1 MNIAGCL
8 LFFCLGRTAGNAD
21 GEDKMELKRSMH
33 ARAARLLAM
42 LAMALVCALVLAPS
56 AYADDAKA
64 CIGETKYTTFDD
76 AVDAAENG
84 QTVTLLDN
92 AKTAGL
98 NLSKNLTIDGKG
110 YALEFTDKGIALWGK
125 ALTFKDVT
133 VTMTGIGSTPYGEW
147 GWMSVSASKDA
158 SLTLDHA
165 TLTMDGTGTPSGGA
179 RTHAIYFCGNNK
191 LNLKNRSNLTIEN
204 YSQDALEWDKGD
216 GGYNIN
222 IEGGSTYTSD
232 HCRSGFTGTFV
243 VTVDNSKVNVVN
255 STGNGSNGSH
265 FNIKNGSTVDF
276 SGNGD
281 HGLSAGD
288 LTIDN
293 STVTANNNGRTGIIF
308 TGKGEFK
315 SANVQISGTKGVS
328 YWNAGMR
335 LMKPK
340 DQPLSHATLNVDA
353 ASTVSIIDNKVTGL
367 FLDAGAQATFA
378 EGAKLTITGN
388 DASQENCSTKMATA
402 QMGGGVM
409 VRAKA
414 SLLLLASAKIDNNH
428 AALAGDDLCAEQGA
442 KVSFGKTIE
451 GDTLTAFNGCGD
463 SITGWFDDSKDARW
477 CAHWT
482 DNTPWHVDAVEA
494 GSYEK
499 PIALKA
505 AHGVTAAHAEISGT
519 KVLKGADLAEGD
531 FEFTLSQNDDVIS
544 RAKNAADGSFTFG
557 ESAFDVTADDIMDT
571 DNHKVSYTLD
581 VAEVKGNKANV
592 TYDTSVK
599 KVVVTA
605 VPEDDHVKL
614 TYQVDGKDVEDLA
627 SALVFTNTYTKPAE
641 PTTPSEPKKPG
652 KTTKQGL
659 PKTGDASLA
668 APVAFALAAVAACG
682 AGVVMRRRA

>member
-1 MNIAGCL
+1 
-8 LFFCLGRTAGNAD
+8 
-21 GEDKMELKRSMH
+21 MELKRSIR
-33 ARAARLLAM
+33 ARAARLVAM
-42 LAMALVCALVLAPS
+42 FAMALICALVLVPS
-56 AYADDAKA
+56 AYADGAVA
-64 CIGETKYTTFDD
+64 RIGETKYNTFDE
-76 AVDAAENG
+76 AVAAANNG
-84 QTVTLLDN
+84 ETVTLLAD
-92 AKTAGL
+92 AETAGL
-98 NLSKNLTIDGKG
+98 NLSNDLTIDGG
-110 YALEFTDKGIALWGK
+110 GNALKFSDKGIALWGH
-125 ALTFKDVT
+125 ALVLKNVNASMAG
-133 VTMTGIGSTPYGEW
+133 VGSTPYTAEW
-147 GWMSVSASKDA
+147 KWMSVCASKDA
-158 SLTLDHA
+158 SLTLDGA
-165 TLTMDGTGTPSGGA
+165 TLSMDGTGAGNV
-179 RTHAIYFCGNNK
+179 HAIYFCSNNK
-191 LNLKNRSNLTIEN
+191 LNLKNGSNLTIKN
-204 YSQDALEWDKGD
+204 YKQDALEWDGGD
-216 GGYNIN
+216 GGYNVN
-222 IEGGSTYTSD
+222 IETGSTYTSD

-265 FNIKNGSTVDF
+265 FNIKNDSTVDF
-276 SGNGD
+276 SGNGS
-281 HGLSAGD
+281 HGLSAGN

-293 STVTANNNGRTGIIF
+293 STVTAKDNALTGIIF

-315 SANVQISGTKGVS
+315 SANVQISGTKGTS

-335 LMKPK
+335 LMKANASL
-340 DQPLSHATLNVDA
+340 DVDA
-353 ASTVSIIDNKVTGL
+353 ASTVSITDNKVTGL
-367 FLDAGAQATFA
+367 YLDGGSHATFA

-388 DASQENCSTKMATA
+388 DASQENCSTKKDAA

-409 VRAKA
+409 VRSNA
-414 SLLLLASAKIDNNH
+414 SLSLPASARIDNNH

-442 KVSFGKTIE
+442 TISFGKTVE

-463 SITGWFDDSKDARW
+463 AITGWFDDSKDARW

-494 GSYEK
+494 DSYKTPITLETT
-499 PIALKA
+499 IALKA

-519 KVLKGADLAEGD
+519 KVLKGAELAEGD

-544 RAKNAADGSFTFG
+544 HAKNVADGSFTFG

-614 TYQVDGKDVEDLA
+614 TYSVDGKDVEDLA

-641 PTTPSEPKKPG
+641 PSEPKTPG
-652 KTTKQGL
+652 TSTKQNL

-668 APVAFALAAVAACG
+668 APVACALAAAVACG
-682 AGVVMRRRA
+682 AGVVMRRRG

>member
-1 MNIAGCL
+1 
-8 LFFCLGRTAGNAD
+8 
-21 GEDKMELKRSMH
+21 MELKRSIR
-33 ARAARLLAM
+33 ARAARLVAM
-42 LAMALVCALVLAPS
+42 FAMALVCALVLVPS
-56 AYADDAKA
+56 AYADGAVA
-64 CIGETKYTTFDD
+64 RIGETKYNTFDE
-76 AVDAAENG
+76 AVAAAENG
-84 QTVTLLDN
+84 ETVTLLAD
-92 AKTAGL
+92 AETAGL
-98 NLSKNLTIDGKG
+98 NLSKDLTIDGG
-110 YALEFTDKGIALWGK
+110 GNALKFTDKGIALWGK
-125 ALTFKDVT
+125 ALTFKNVT
-133 VTMTGIGSTPYGEW
+133 VSMIGIGSTPYTAEW
-147 GWMSVSASKDA
+147 NWMSVGASKDA
-158 SLTLDHA
+158 SLTLDGA
-165 TLTMDGTGTPSGGA
+165 TLTMDGTGTPRGQSQ
-179 RTHAIYFCGNNK
+179 THAIYFCSNNK
-191 LNLKNRSNLTIEN
+191 LNLKNGSSLTIKN
-204 YSQDALEWDKGD
+204 YSQDALEWDGGD
-216 GGYNIN
+216 GGYNVN

-232 HCRSGFTGTFV
+232 HCRSGFAGTFV

-265 FNIKNGSTVDF
+265 FNIKNDSTVDF
-276 SGNGD
+276 SGNGG

-288 LTIDN
+288 LTIDR
-293 STVTANNNGRTGIIF
+293 STVTANNNAYNGIIF

-315 SANVQISGTKGVS
+315 SANVQISRTKGAL

-335 LMKPK
+335 LLKPK
-340 DQPLSHATLNVDA
+340 DESLSHATLNVDA
-353 ASTVSIIDNKVTGL
+353 ASTVSITENKVTGL

-388 DASQENCSTKMATA
+388 DASQENCSTKKDAA

-409 VRAKA
+409 VRSNA
-414 SLLLLASAKIDNNH
+414 SLSLPASARIDNNH
-428 AALAGDDLCAEQGA
+428 AALAGDDLCAEQDA
-442 KVSFGKTIE
+442 KISFGKTVE

-463 SITGWFDDSKDARW
+463 AITGWFDDSKDARW

-494 GSYEK
+494 RSYET
-499 PIALKA
+499 PVALKA

-519 KVLKGADLAEGD
+519 KVLKGAQLAEGD

-544 RAKNAADGSFTFG
+544 HAKNAADGSFTFG

-592 TYDTSVK
+592 TYDASVK

-614 TYQVDGKDVEDLA
+614 AYSVDGKDIEDLA

-641 PTTPSEPKKPG
+641 PSEPKTPG
-652 KTTKQGL
+652 TSTKQNL

-668 APVAFALAAVAACG
+668 APVAFILAAAVACG
-682 AGVVMRRRA
+682 AGVVMRRRG

>member
-1 MNIAGCL
+1 
-8 LFFCLGRTAGNAD
+8 
-21 GEDKMELKRSMH
+21 MELKRSIR
-33 ARAARLLAM
+33 ARAARLVAM
-42 LAMALVCALVLAPS
+42 FAMALICALVLVPS
-56 AYADDAKA
+56 AYADGAVA
-64 CIGETKYTTFDD
+64 RIGETKYNTFDE
-76 AVDAAENG
+76 AVAAANNG
-84 QTVTLLDN
+84 ETVTLLAD
-92 AKTAGL
+92 AETAGL
-98 NLSKNLTIDGKG
+98 NLSKDLTIDGG
-110 YALEFTDKGIALWGK
+110 GNALKFSDKGIALWGH
-125 ALTFKDVT
+125 ALVLKNVNASMAG
-133 VTMTGIGSTPYGEW
+133 VGSTPYTAEW
-147 GWMSVSASKDA
+147 KWMSVCASKDA
-158 SLTLDHA
+158 SLTLDGA
-165 TLTMDGTGTPSGGA
+165 TLSMDGTGAGNV
-179 RTHAIYFCGNNK
+179 HAIYFCSNNK
-191 LNLKNRSNLTIEN
+191 LNLKNGSNLTIKN
-204 YSQDALEWDKGD
+204 YKQDALEWDGGD
-216 GGYNIN
+216 GGYNVN
-222 IEGGSTYTSD
+222 IETGSTYTSD

-265 FNIKNGSTVDF
+265 FNIKNDSTVDF
-276 SGNGD
+276 SGNGS
-281 HGLSAGD
+281 HGLSAGN

-293 STVTANNNGRTGIIF
+293 STVTAKDNALTGIIF

-315 SANVQISGTKGVS
+315 SANVQISGTKGTS

-335 LMKPK
+335 LMKANASL
-340 DQPLSHATLNVDA
+340 DVDA
-353 ASTVSIIDNKVTGL
+353 ASTVSITDNKVTGL
-367 FLDAGAQATFA
+367 YLDGGSHATFA

-388 DASQENCSTKMATA
+388 DASQENCSTKKDAA

-409 VRAKA
+409 VRSNA
-414 SLLLLASAKIDNNH
+414 SLSLPASARIDNNH

-442 KVSFGKTIE
+442 TISFGKTVE

-463 SITGWFDDSKDARW
+463 AITGWFDDSKDARW

-494 GSYEK
+494 DSYKTPITLETT
-499 PIALKA
+499 IALKA

-519 KVLKGADLAEGD
+519 KVLKGAELAEGD

-544 RAKNAADGSFTFG
+544 HAKNVADGSFTFG

-614 TYQVDGKDVEDLA
+614 TYSVDGKDVEDLA

-641 PTTPSEPKKPG
+641 PSEPKTPG
-652 KTTKQGL
+652 TSTKQNL

-668 APVAFALAAVAACG
+668 APVACALAAAVACG
-682 AGVVMRRRA
+682 AGVVMRRRG

>member
-1 MNIAGCL
+1 
-8 LFFCLGRTAGNAD
+8 
-21 GEDKMELKRSMH
+21 MELKRSMR

-56 AYADDAKA
+56 AYADGAVARID
-64 CIGETKYTTFDD
+64 ETGSEYNTFDE
-76 AVDAAENG
+76 AVAAAENN
-84 QTVTLLDN
+84 QTVTLLDD

-98 NLSKNLTIDGKG
+98 NLSKDLTINGQGKF
-110 YALEFTDKGIALWGK
+110 ALTFNNKGIALWGK
-125 ALTFKDVT
+125 ALTFENVT
-133 VTMTGIGSTPYGEW
+133 VTMTSVGSTPYTEW
-147 GWMSVSASKDA
+147 KSMTVCAGKGA
-158 SLTLDHA
+158 SLTLDGA
-165 TLTMDGTGTPSGGA
+165 TLTMDGTNAGSVHG
-179 RTHAIYFCGNNK
+179 IYFCGNNK
-191 LNLKNRSNLTIEN
+191 LNLKNTSNLTIKN
-204 YSQDALEWDKGD
+204 YKQDALEWD
-216 GGYNIN
+216 GGNGYYIN

-232 HCRSGFTGTFV
+232 HCRSGIVGTFNI
-243 VTVDNSKVNVVN
+243 TVDNSKVNVVN

-276 SGNGD
+276 SGNGG
-281 HGLSAGD
+281 HGLSAGN
-288 LTIDN
+288 LIIDH
-293 STVTANNNGRTGIIF
+293 STVTANNNAYNGIIF
-308 TGKGEFK
+308 TGEGKFE
-315 SANVQISGTKGVS
+315 SANVQISRTKGTI

-340 DQPLSHATLNVDA
+340 GEPLSHATLNVDA
-353 ASTVSIIDNKVTGL
+353 ASTVSITDNKVTGL

-378 EGAKLTITGN
+378 GDAKLTITGN
-388 DASQENCSTKMATA
+388 DASQENCPSNPQDAAK
-402 QMGGGVM
+402 MGGGVM
-409 VRAKA
+409 VRSNA
-414 SLLLLASAKIDNNH
+414 SLSLPASAKIDNNH
-428 AALAGDDLCAEQGA
+428 AALAGDDLYAEQGA
-442 KVSFGKTIE
+442 TISFGETVE

-463 SITGWFDDSKDARW
+463 AITGWFDDSKDARW

-482 DNTPWHVDAVEA
+482 DNTPWHVDAVKA
-494 GSYEK
+494 GTYEK
-499 PIALKA
+499 HETPVALKA

-531 FEFTLSQNDDVIS
+531 FEFTLSQNNDVIS
-544 RAKNAADGSFTFG
+544 RVKNAADGSFAFG

-668 APVAFALAAVAACG
+668 APVAFALAAAAACG
-682 AGVVMRRRA
+682 VGVVMRRRG